1 MSAIN
6 TNGINVTYPVPGV
19 NNNTQGFRD
28 NFSSIK
34 TNLDTAK
41 TEITDIQN
49 KAIVKS
55 ALTGFSVNN
64 DMANTL
70 LSNTLTRGFRAST
83 YNLGNALV
91 DTVVINVSAADV
103 HYGTVNANSN
113 VTLQFAGWAPAGTQS
128 NVQLKLTV
136 QDSNSYV
143 IFPEQIDSSKVTL
156 EYYDPT
162 TTSVHSKAS
171 GELDYRFSTIDCGNT
186 ITVDPFN
193 HNRQIQA
200 VVGLPTEGGNFSVA
214 NGTITCSTASNVVT
228 GSSTTFTSDLI
239 PGRTIY
245 NNSNVAIGIVN
256 VIANN
261 TSLTLTTNA
270 LVDVSGAVYRKSGA
284 IGKSSDQKG
293 FMSTDGTYLYIA
305 TGDYDGSTQIWKRIT
320 PSSY

>member
-28 NFSSIK
+28 NFASIK
-34 TNLDTAK
+34 TNIDTAK
-41 TEITDIQN
+41 TEITDLQN

-55 ALTGFSVNN
+55 ALTGFAVNN

-91 DTVVINVSAADV
+91 DTVLVNVSAADV
-103 HYGTVNANSN
+103 HYGTVSPNSN
-113 VTLQFAGWAPAGTQS
+113 VTLQFAGWAPSGTQS

-136 QDSNSYV
+136 QDSNSFV
-143 IFPEQIDSSKVTL
+143 IFPSQIDSSKVTL
-156 EYYDPT
+156 EYYNPS
-162 TTSVHSKAS
+162 TTSVHAKDA
-171 GELDYRFSTIDCGNT
+171 GELDYRFSTIDCGT
-186 ITVDPFN
+186 TVTVDPFN

-200 VVGLPTEGGNFSVA
+200 AVGLPTEGGNFSVA

-228 GSSTTFTSDLI
+228 GVSTTFTSDLI

-245 NNSNVAIGIVN
+245 NTSNVAIGIVN
-256 VIANN
+256 NIANN
-261 TSLTLTTNA
+261 TSLTLVNNA
-270 LVDVSGAVYRKSGA
+270 IVNVSGAAYRRSGA
-284 IGKSSDQKG
+284 VGKLTDQKG

-305 TGDYDGSTQIWKRIT
+305 TADYDGSTQIWKRIT